1 MIRVFLKN
9 IWGISRRI
17 SFLIRKPFYKIRSN
31 YFGRGVTISKS
42 VYLRKSRIGNY
53 SYIGP
58 YSSLNCVNVG
68 NYCSIASFVNIGE
81 EEHSYKEP
89 TMSEKLLEGAGNT
102 ETRTI
107 IGNDVWIGA
116 QCFIRMGVVIGNGAV
131 IGANSFVNKDVP
143 DYAIVAGSPARI
155 IKYRFDKNKIEIIR
169 DSQYWLKDIV
179 DARETISYLKNSF
192 NELDNKRREI
202 E

>member
-1 MIRVFLKN
+1 MGRQVLKLLLEM
-9 IWGISRRI
+9 SRAF
-17 SFLIRKPFYKIRSN
+17 SFLIRKPYFMIRSN
-31 YFGRGVTISKS
+31 HFGHGVSVSKY
-42 VYLRKSRIGNY
+42 VYLRKSHIGNHT
-53 SYIGP
+53 YIGP

-89 TMSEKLLEGAGNT
+89 AMSEKLLENAGNT

-143 DYAIVAGSPARI
+143 EYAIVAGSPAKI
-155 IKYRFDKNKIEIIR
+155 IKYRFDETKRDMVK
-169 DSQYWLKDIV
+169 DSQYWLMDV
-179 DARETISYLKNSF
+179 ADARKTITNLKSDF
-192 NELDNKRREI
+192 EDLDCKRLKY
-202 E
+202 